1 MKTDKK
7 KAIQDKNGQESK
19 RKDILSMVVLK
30 DMLRLGDFASPQPE
44 GGSEFD
50 FCHCLKCVRF
60 FLRTE
65 NSARFAWGWAPKK
78 VIVAV
83 AFRQVPLGWGGR
95 TLILDLLPECQVAG
109 EGSLWVK
116 ERGTKKQ
123 WQSARKGKR
132 SRQKP
137 REHNRCWAQRAS
149 PPTNRRGHEHW
160 ATLVKLWWNPELLVE
175 PCWNLLAAQHASAP
189 ENQKETW
196 AILEK
201 LWWNLGGTL
210 GGTFRRTFW
219 QLNTHLPQKTRETLS
234 LDRFCFCR
242 FLQLV
247 LSFSKR
253 PVI

>member
-1 MKTDKK
+1 MVVASWFVTMGCCYLVLEPLLVLNSTSSSTRKKGGQTNSKQASKEGRKKERRKEMMKTDKK

-30 DMLRLGDFASPQPE
+30 DMQRLGDFASPQPE

-109 EGSLWVK
+109 EGSQVAGEEQK
-116 ERGTKKQ
+116 NSGKVPEKARG
-123 WQSARKGKR
+123 AGR
-132 SRQKP
+132 S
-137 REHNRCWAQRAS
+137 
-149 PPTNRRGHEHW
+149 
-160 ATLVKLWWNPELLVE
+160 PESTTDV
-175 PCWNLLAAQHASAP
+175 
-189 ENQKETW
+189 
-196 AILEK
+196 
-201 LWWNLGGTL
+201 G
-210 GGTFRRTFW
+210 
-219 QLNTHLPQKTRETLS
+219 LNAHLPQQTGEATNIG
-234 LDRFCFCR
+234 
-242 FLQLV
+242 Q
-247 LSFSKR
+247 
-253 PVI
+253 PW